1 MVPGHDSTNASE
13 TLGATSFS
21 LRSAIDGTAMKLPKT
36 LVPMSPSESEDAA
49 TSTLMISM
57 RKVQP

>member
-49 TSTLMISM
+49 T
-57 RKVQP
+57 